1 MNIRRD
7 SPSPPSPRR
16 SRALLLSIGTSR
28 RGQGR
33 AISMRRSTAT
43 KRCIYH
49 TLEFHPRS
57 RPSRQANRTLS
68 LGGFPYPFQERDALI
83 SPARKERMTPTPKSQ
98 GFGHIRRKRSHP
110 GFSATKNGQF
120 PPQLRQNPLSSGH
133 EAPNPLGNAR
143 SPKAPGNRTPDPTTR
158 SVVTRSDSKPATRQ
172 AIEGKNEDRAR
183 IKR

>member
-28 RGQGR
+28 RGKGR
-33 AISMRRSTAT
+33 ATSMRRSTTT

-83 SPARKERMTPTPKSQ
+83 SPARKERMTPTPNTKASGTSPPRSRIRNRRQVRRTARCGVHSQAKSVYNAHIDARSDPLTYTDRGVIYRPAD
-98 GFGHIRRKRSHP
+98 GFELMISSIVDFKRSRH
-110 GFSATKNGQF
+110 G
-120 PPQLRQNPLSSGH
+120 R
-133 EAPNPLGNAR
+133 
-143 SPKAPGNRTPDPTTR
+143 
-158 SVVTRSDSKPATRQ
+158 
-172 AIEGKNEDRAR
+172 
-183 IKR
+183 